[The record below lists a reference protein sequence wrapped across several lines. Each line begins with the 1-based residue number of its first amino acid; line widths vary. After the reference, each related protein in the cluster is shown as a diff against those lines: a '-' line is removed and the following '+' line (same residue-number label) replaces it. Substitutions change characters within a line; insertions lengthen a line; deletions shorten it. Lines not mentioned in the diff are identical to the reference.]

1 MNIDLLYLL
10 KVNVALTSFYLVY
23 KLFFGKD
30 TFFKL
35 RRFILLAGIAFAFV
49 YPFIELNNWVAEQ
62 RIFTGAA
69 VYYTELK
76 EFVVTAAEGNQSNM
90 PQMNSYA
97 TSLYWII
104 SLLFAGLFLLKC
116 KTLAQIKLSSNKI
129 SHKGTTM
136 YLPRKEMAPF
146 SFCGWIFLNPD
157 TYSESELKEIIKHES
172 THCREWHSLDL
183 LVAELVKIACWIN
196 PIAWLLKREIEQNL
210 EYIADHSVVASG
222 VDKRSYQYHLVEV
235 ACGVPLTTL
244 NTGFNYCNLKNRIIM
259 LNQKRSKN
267 ISGAKYALFIPLCL
281 SFIAVNNL
289 EAVTRIATSVVT
301 EIKEA
306 PEMKPFQD
314 LTAAVFPTAV
324 KTTREAVEVS
334 PVMQDQKKKQE
345 PKDDD
350 LGEVFVTVED
360 MPVFPGG
367 QGKLMEF
374 LAKNVKY
381 PVVAQQ
387 NGIQGRVVVQF
398 IVNKEGKVVKPEV
411 VKGVDPSL
419 DNEAIRVVSSLPTW
433 KPGMQR
439 GKAVNVKYTVPVIF
453 RLQGDAK
460 ADSVKTVKPIK

>member
-30 TFFKL
+30 TFFKF
-35 RRFILLAGIAFAFV
+35 RRVMLLAGIAFAFV

-69 VYYTELK
+69 VYYSELK

-90 PQMNSYA
+90 PQMTTYA
-97 TSLYWII
+97 AGLYLMI
-104 SLLFAGLFLLKC
+104 SLFFAVLFLLKC
-116 KTLAQIKLSSNKI
+116 KTLAQIKLSSSKI
-129 SHKGTTM
+129 SHQGTTM

-146 SFCGWIFLNPD
+146 SFFGWIFLNPD
-157 TYSESELKEIIKHES
+157 MYSDSELKEIIKHES
-172 THCREWHSLDL
+172 THCREWHSFDL

-210 EYIADHSVVASG
+210 EYIADRSVVASG

-314 LTAAVFPTAV
+314 LTAAVFPTTV

-345 PKDDD
+345 PQDEA

-360 MPVFPGG
+360 MPEFPGG
-367 QGKLMEF
+367 PGELMKF
-374 LAKNVKY
+374 IASHVKY
-381 PVVAQQ
+381 PAVAVEKK
-387 NGIQGRVVVQF
+387 IQGRVVVQF
-398 IVNKEGKVVKPEV
+398 IVSKTGQVVDAKIAR
-411 VKGVDPSL
+411 GVDPSL
-419 DNEAIRVVSSLPTW
+419 DAEALRVVSSMPKW
-433 KPGMQR
+433 KPGSQR
-439 GKAVNVKYTVPVIF
+439 GVPVNVKYTVPVQF
-453 RLQGDAK
+453 KWEKPAK
-460 ADSVKTVKPIK
+460 ADSVKSVKPIK